1 MTLVGP
7 SLLKGEEPEAGA
19 TLGAQHAGSTLA
31 LALGSPGPDPSSK
44 TKPGR
49 VLENEGVR
57 LVRATADAV
66 ALVPDSSG
74 GAHKL
79 VCIAAGG
86 AVVEVEGDTLLVA
99 TGRRY
104 LPLLLL
110 TRHSNLTRN
119 TPALLVKP

>member
-1 MTLVGP
+1 M
-7 SLLKGEEPEAGA
+7 
-19 TLGAQHAGSTLA
+19 
-31 LALGSPGPDPSSK
+31 
-44 TKPGR
+44 
-49 VLENEGVR
+49 
-57 LVRATADAV
+57 RATADAV